1 MLEKIN
7 EKLEKETNKILG
19 KEDLSIEEIKFLTE
33 ERSRLLLERCSK
45 TSEEDM
51 KQLIELMFK
60 NQFPINP

>member
-33 ERSRLLLERCSK
+33 ERSRLLLERCNR
-45 TSEEDM
+45 TSAEDM
-51 KQLIELMFK
+51 KQAIDLMFK